1 MKKAFVLLSFSAAL
15 LACSSNT
22 EQSSNAEQT
31 SSTEQTSSPS
41 NENTLATEGSGEE
54 QPQAALNPDSAV
66 GADVSATAHQPQV
79 STSVNDI
86 GTEPTG
92 VPVGGK
98 GGKLIAASDC
108 GGCHREGEKLL
119 GPAYVAVAEKYPDT
133 KANIDMLAKKVIT
146 GGKGNWGDIAMT
158 PHPDLKE
165 ADAKEMVSYILSLK

>member
-22 EQSSNAEQT
+22 EQT
-31 SSTEQTSSPS
+31 SSQSTETSSQPT
-41 NENTLATEGSGEE
+41 ENTLATEGSAEE

-79 STSVNDI
+79 NTSVNDI

-146 GGKGNWGDIAMT
+146 GGKGNWGEIAMT

-165 ADAKEMVSYILSLK
+165 ADAKEMVTYILSLK

>member
-22 EQSSNAEQT
+22 EQT
-31 SSTEQTSSPS
+31 SSQSTETSSQP
-41 NENTLATEGSGEE
+41 NENTLATEGSAEE
-54 QPQAALNPDSAV
+54 QPQAALNPDSAT
-66 GADVSATAHQPQV
+66 GADVSAIAHQPQV
-79 STSVNDI
+79 NTSVNDI

-119 GPAYVAVAEKYPDT
+119 GPAYVAVAEKYSDT
-133 KANIDMLAKKVIT
+133 PANVNMLAKKVIT

-165 ADAKEMVSYILSLK
+165 DDAKEMVRYILSLK